1 MKQAKFL
8 IALFIGILVIVM
20 TGCQK
25 DDNFNSKTTG
35 RLTINVTDDPFPIDF
50 IEEASV
56 VITKVEIRKVGEE
69 EGYPFLTLFEDTIE
83 FNLLDLR
90 NGMMAE
96 LLDMEVPAGEY
107 DLIRLYVDQATI
119 SIKDWETYDMKVPS
133 GAQTGIKIFIDPAL
147 RVKGG
152 LTAELLLDFN
162 LERSFVLKGDMN
174 TPAGIKGFNFKPV
187 IRAVNN
193 STAGRIEGLVTDT
206 AFVAL
211 ANASVWLEQDSVVS
225 TAFTDTLGF
234 YAMIGIPAGYY
245 TMYATLE
252 NYDTVMVEGIEIV
265 EANRTIQDFVL
276 TPKE

>member
-1 MKQAKFL
+1 MKKINVLVAVV
-8 IALFIGILVIVM
+8 IGVLVIGL

-25 DDNFNSKTTG
+25 DDNNNSKTSG
-35 RLTINVTDDPFPIDF
+35 RLIITVTDDPFPIDF

-56 VITKVEIRKVGEE
+56 VITRVEVRSVGEE

-90 NGMMAE
+90 NGVMEE

-107 DLIRLYVDQATI
+107 DLIRLYVDKATI
-119 SIKDWETYDMKVPS
+119 KIKDWETYDMKVPS

-162 LERSFVLKGDMN
+162 LERSFVLKGNMD
-174 TPAGIKGFNFKPV
+174 TPAGINGFNFKPV

-193 STAGRIEGLVTDT
+193 STAGRIEGIVTDT
-206 AFVAL
+206 AFVEL
-211 ANASVWLEQDSVVS
+211 GNASVWLEQDSVIA

-245 TMYATLE
+245 TVYATLE
-252 NYDTVMVEGIEIV
+252 NYDTVMYEGIEIV

-276 TPKE
+276 TPK